1 MEGERRVNHKRCSR
15 ERQPDLENH
24 SANWNEK
31 MKKAAVQV
39 GSQGKLLSRRPQP
52 RIWCILVNVPR
63 VFYC

>member
-24 SANWNEK
+24 SAIWNEK
-31 MKKAAVQV
+31 MKKVDRKV
-39 GSQGKLLSRRPQP
+39 ESQGKLVSRPQP
-52 RIWCILVNVPR
+52 RTRCTLANVPC